1 MSLVGIAPLILTAHK
16 EFPPNTVA
24 ELIDF
29 AKKNPG
35 AVNFGS
41 SGIGAAAHLTTEL
54 FKQTVGV
61 DMMHVP
67 YKGTAPATQGLMGGE
82 IKILIDTP
90 SSMMPHVRGG
100 KIKALAMLSAK
111 RVVGSTEVPTIVE
124 AGGPL
129 LESSTWVMFLA
140 PPGTPAEI
148 VARIS
153 EATRKALGD
162 AEIKAR
168 FEQLSIEAV
177 GSTPAAAE
185 KFLSEEIAKWGKVI
199 TTADVKPEQ

>member
-100 KIKALAMLSAK
+100 KI
-111 RVVGSTEVPTIVE
+111 TEPRPRP
-124 AGGPL
+124 GL
-129 LESSTWVMFLA
+129 LVADKT
-140 PPGTPAEI
+140 GDGRGKQCPAENTQTI
-148 VARIS
+148 PPQRPHGPAPS
-153 EATRKALGD
+153 PLTATSA
-162 AEIKAR
+162 
-168 FEQLSIEAV
+168 
-177 GSTPAAAE
+177 GSRRNADIWPGRRAPRGYTIPASLM
-185 KFLSEEIAKWGKVI
+185 FDL
-199 TTADVKPEQ
+199 